1 MSDYKDTNPLC
12 DTSTLDI
19 VNSAEKQ
26 DSSWKSIPTITSH
39 ETGYDKNLSKI
50 VGSTTEKVIYIK
62 TFYGNIRGFCAGL
75 LFTFIILILVV
86 ASENGCCKYSNK
98 CHTLTL

>member
-26 DSSWKSIPTITSH
+26 DPSWKSIPTITSH
-39 ETGYDKNLSKI
+39 ETGFNKNLSQI
-50 VGSTTEKVIYIK
+50 VGLATEKIFYIK
-62 TFYGNIRGFCAGL
+62 TFYGNNRGICAGL
-75 LFTFIILILVV
+75 LFTFIILVLVV
-86 ASENGCCKYSNK
+86 ASENGCCKYSINGF
-98 CHTLTL
+98 HL